1 MAKQTS
7 RQLVLDRR
15 QALSQ
20 GGKNASIKGSTP
32 NRVRSSGDARA
43 TRTDSAFVKTNKS
56 VTNSNNSSSQ
66 SSSSSFQSST
76 SGNSNSSRSY
86 KSSVAHSSRQL
97 VIARREALSR
107 RGKSAD
113 HTKDITRVDVER
125 KKFQN
130 APSYESKKDEHCC
143 PECEQ
148 KAIEE
153 TSNTISKPEISL
165 TLNKRTTNHRSTI
178 KRKAIT
184 NSSRAF
190 VLARREAL
198 SKHGK
203 SAGKQPTTAA
213 SVARQGNPD
222 LTTKEIAQRVRELKS
237 KTGATGSKRTSVTR
251 PCGPN
256 KNGAKQNANAP
267 DAHWKVGISETSTG
281 QIVTGTQ
288 ANRSIKTTGN
298 EASTCR
304 SITGTQYL
312 GSEVIDSFCNGSNT
326 PISQPAK
333 VAVTST
339 SHGNLVTG
347 NEVGRSE
354 KVTGDEPGTCKNLT
368 GTEYIS
374 ANQSN
379 NYCGGVNPSPS
390 KIGYSQTIEGQ
401 KVSGT
406 MTGRSGLVT
415 GNEAGSN
422 KGLTGDQYLGADP
435 LPSGRPAAK
444 VGSLETIRGNGV
456 TGTDVSRRD
465 NVTGNEAGSCKNV
478 TGDEYVGSRQFDSF
492 CGAKPAPDPAKVG
505 LSVTNKTQTV
515 SGTMTG
521 RSPLVTGD
529 EPGTCK
535 AVTGTPYAGL
545 DQANQW
551 CDNSAS
557 SEIEARTPRQLGT
570 PAARLTGLQ
579 PGIGGKMTGAHKGAC
594 EPLTGTPY
602 VGGDQL
608 IDNCGVSNIPEGYA
622 HQENVEK
629 AAAWTSFSVKS
640 PARQAHIQNEI
651 NSGVTGTS
659 YEDSSKITGPFDM
672 AANKVTGTEQFRFD
686 RKPSNSQNNKVD
698 EIVNEEAKQRPTSQ
712 ITGEGQSAGLNITGD
727 DWARGEHVT
736 GTEGASAKRRNPSRP
751 GGMNAMKASELK
763 RNQEVLE
770 PDFLITGSSGNTREG
785 QLVTFSGGARG

>member
-312 GSEVIDSFCNGSNT
+312 GSEVIDSFCNGSKT

-478 TGDEYVGSRQFDSF
+478 TGDEYVGSKQFDSF

>member
-7 RQLVLDRR
+7 RQLVLERR

-20 GGKNASIKGSTP
+20 GGKNASFKGSTA

-43 TRTDSAFVKTNKS
+43 TRTNSGFVKPNKS
-56 VTNSNNSSSQ
+56 IANSNNSSSQ
-66 SSSSSFQSST
+66 PSTSSFQLSTSGSSSSS
-76 SGNSNSSRSY
+76 RSY
-86 KSSVAHSSRQL
+86 RSSVAQPSRQL

-113 HTKDITRVDVER
+113 NSKDITRVDVER
-125 KKFQN
+125 KKVQN
-130 APSYESKKDEHCC
+130 APSYDAKKAEHCC

-148 KAIEE
+148 KSLEE
-153 TSNTISKPEISL
+153 TINTISKPEVSL
-165 TLNKRTTNHRSTI
+165 KLNKRTTDHRSTV

-256 KNGAKQNANAP
+256 KNGAKQNASAP
-267 DAHWKVGISETSTG
+267 DAHWKVGMSETATG
-281 QIVTGTQ
+281 QLVTGTQ

-333 VAVTST
+333 VGVTNT
-339 SHGNLVTG
+339 THGNLVTG

-374 ANQSN
+374 ANESN
-379 NYCGGVNPSPS
+379 HYCGGVNPSPS
-390 KIGYSQTIEGQ
+390 KIGYSQTIDGQ

-406 MTGRSGLVT
+406 MTGRSALVT

-422 KGLTGDQYLGADP
+422 KGLTGDQYLGSDP
-435 LPSGRPAAK
+435 LPSGRPAEK
-444 VGSLETIRGNGV
+444 VGSLTTIRGNGV
-456 TGTDVSRRD
+456 TGTDVSRRE

-478 TGDEYVGSRQFDSF
+478 TGDEYVGSGQYDAF
-492 CGAKPAPDPAKVG
+492 CGSKPAPDPAKVG
-505 LSVTNKTQTV
+505 LSVTNKTQQV

-570 PAARLTGLQ
+570 PAARLTGQQ

-608 IDNCGVSNIPEGYA
+608 VDNCGLSNIPEGYA
-622 HQENVEK
+622 HQENTEK

-651 NSGVTGTS
+651 NAGVTGTS
-659 YEDSSKITGPFDM
+659 YEDSSRITGPFDM

-698 EIVNEEAKQRPTSQ
+698 QIVNEEANQRPTSQ

-736 GTEGASAKRRNPSRP
+736 GTEGASSKRRNPSRP
-751 GGMNAMKASELK
+751 GPMSAMKASELK
-763 RNQEVLE
+763 RNEEVPE
-770 PDFLITGSSGNTREG
+770 PDFLITGSSGNTRDG

>member
-56 VTNSNNSSSQ
+56 LTNSNNSSSQ

-148 KAIEE
+148 KSIEE

-736 GTEGASAKRRNPSRP
+736 GTEGASSKRRNPSRL

>member
-56 VTNSNNSSSQ
+56 LTNSNNSSSQ

-148 KAIEE
+148 KSIEE

>member
-7 RQLVLDRR
+7 RQLVLERR

-20 GGKNASIKGSTP
+20 GGKNASVKGSTA

-43 TRTDSAFVKTNKS
+43 TRTNSGFVKPNKS
-56 VTNSNNSSSQ
+56 MANSNNSSSQ
-66 SSSSSFQSST
+66 PSTSSFQLST
-76 SGNSNSSRSY
+76 SGSTSSSRSY
-86 KSSVAHSSRQL
+86 RSSVAQPSRQL

-113 HTKDITRVDVER
+113 NSKDITRVDVER
-125 KKFQN
+125 KKVQN
-130 APSYESKKDEHCC
+130 APSYDAKKAEHCC

-148 KAIEE
+148 KALEE
-153 TSNTISKPEISL
+153 TSNTVSKPEVSL
-165 TLNKRTTNHRSTI
+165 KLNKRTTDHRSTV

-256 KNGAKQNANAP
+256 KNGAKQNASAP
-267 DAHWKVGISETSTG
+267 DAHWKVGMSETATG
-281 QIVTGTQ
+281 QLVTGTQ

-333 VAVTST
+333 VGVTNT
-339 SHGNLVTG
+339 THGNLVTG

-379 NYCGGVNPSPS
+379 HYCGGVNPSPS
-390 KIGYSQTIEGQ
+390 KIGYSQTIDGQ

-406 MTGRSGLVT
+406 MTGRSALVT

-422 KGLTGDQYLGADP
+422 KGLTGDQYLGSDP
-435 LPSGRPAAK
+435 LPSGRPAEK
-444 VGSLETIRGNGV
+444 VGSLTTIRGNGV
-456 TGTDVSRRD
+456 TGTDVSRKE

-478 TGDEYVGSRQFDSF
+478 TGDEYVGSGQYDAF
-492 CGAKPAPDPAKVG
+492 CGSKPAPDPAKVG
-505 LSVTNKTQTV
+505 LSVTNKTQQV

-570 PAARLTGLQ
+570 PAARLTGQQ

-608 IDNCGVSNIPEGYA
+608 VDNCGLSNIPEGYA
-622 HQENVEK
+622 HQENTEK

-651 NSGVTGTS
+651 NAGVTGTS
-659 YEDSSKITGPFDM
+659 YEDSSRITGPFDM

-698 EIVNEEAKQRPTSQ
+698 QIVNEEAKQRPTSQ

-751 GGMNAMKASELK
+751 GPMSAMKASELK
-763 RNQEVLE
+763 RNEEVPE
-770 PDFLITGSSGNTREG
+770 PDFLITGSSGNTRDG

>member
-56 VTNSNNSSSQ
+56 LTNSNNSSSQ

-153 TSNTISKPEISL
+153 TSNTISKSEISL

-422 KGLTGDQYLGADP
+422 KGLTGDQYLGSDP

>member
-56 VTNSNNSSSQ
+56 LTNSNNSSSQ

-288 ANRSIKTTGN
+288 ANRSLKTTGN

-422 KGLTGDQYLGADP
+422 KGLTGDQYLGSDP

>member
-7 RQLVLDRR
+7 RQLVLERR

-20 GGKNASIKGSTP
+20 GGKNASIKGSTA

-43 TRTDSAFVKTNKS
+43 TRTNSGFVKPNKS
-56 VTNSNNSSSQ
+56 MANSNNSSSQ
-66 SSSSSFQSST
+66 PSTSSFQLST
-76 SGNSNSSRSY
+76 SGSTSSSRSY
-86 KSSVAHSSRQL
+86 RSSVAQPSRQL

-113 HTKDITRVDVER
+113 NSKDITRVDVDR
-125 KKFQN
+125 KKVQN
-130 APSYESKKDEHCC
+130 APSYDAKKAEHCC

-148 KAIEE
+148 KALEE
-153 TSNTISKPEISL
+153 TSNTISKPEVSL
-165 TLNKRTTNHRSTI
+165 KLNKRTTDHRSTV

-256 KNGAKQNANAP
+256 KNGAKQNASAP
-267 DAHWKVGISETSTG
+267 DAHWKVGMSETATG
-281 QIVTGTQ
+281 QLVTGTQ

-333 VAVTST
+333 VGVTNT
-339 SHGNLVTG
+339 THGNLVTG

-379 NYCGGVNPSPS
+379 HYCGGVNPSPS
-390 KIGYSQTIEGQ
+390 KIGYSQTIDGQ

-406 MTGRSGLVT
+406 MTGRSALVT

-422 KGLTGDQYLGADP
+422 KGLTGDQYLGSDP
-435 LPSGRPAAK
+435 LPSGRPAEK
-444 VGSLETIRGNGV
+444 VGSLTTIRGNGV
-456 TGTDVSRRD
+456 TGTDVSRRE

-478 TGDEYVGSRQFDSF
+478 TGDEYVGSGQYDAF
-492 CGAKPAPDPAKVG
+492 CGSKPAPDPAKVG
-505 LSVTNKTQTV
+505 LSVTNKTQQV

-557 SEIEARTPRQLGT
+557 SEIQARTQRQLGT
-570 PAARLTGLQ
+570 PAARLTGQQ
-579 PGIGGKMTGAHKGAC
+579 PGICGKMTGAHKGAC

-608 IDNCGVSNIPEGYA
+608 VDNCGLSNIPEGYA
-622 HQENVEK
+622 HQENTEK

-651 NSGVTGTS
+651 NAGVTGTS
-659 YEDSSKITGPFDM
+659 YEDSSRITGPFDM

-686 RKPSNSQNNKVD
+686 RKPSNTQNNKVD
-698 EIVNEEAKQRPTSQ
+698 QIVNEEAKQRPTSQ

-751 GGMNAMKASELK
+751 GPMSAMKASELK
-763 RNQEVLE
+763 RNEEVPE
-770 PDFLITGSSGNTREG
+770 PDFLITGSSGNTRDG

>member
-7 RQLVLDRR
+7 RQLVLERR

-20 GGKNASIKGSTP
+20 GGKNASVKGSTA

-43 TRTDSAFVKTNKS
+43 TRTNSGFVKPNKS
-56 VTNSNNSSSQ
+56 MANSNNSSSQ
-66 SSSSSFQSST
+66 PSTSSFQLSTSGSSSSS
-76 SGNSNSSRSY
+76 RSY
-86 KSSVAHSSRQL
+86 RSSVAQPSRQL

-113 HTKDITRVDVER
+113 NSKDITRVDVER
-125 KKFQN
+125 KKVQN
-130 APSYESKKDEHCC
+130 APSYDAKKAEHCC

-148 KAIEE
+148 KALEE
-153 TSNTISKPEISL
+153 TSNTISKPEVSL
-165 TLNKRTTNHRSTI
+165 KLNKRTTDHRSTV

-256 KNGAKQNANAP
+256 KNGAKQNASAP
-267 DAHWKVGISETSTG
+267 DAHWKVGMSETATG
-281 QIVTGTQ
+281 QLVTGTQ

-333 VAVTST
+333 VGVTNT
-339 SHGNLVTG
+339 THGNLVTG

-379 NYCGGVNPSPS
+379 HYCGGVNPSPS
-390 KIGYSQTIEGQ
+390 KIGYSQTIDGQ

-406 MTGRSGLVT
+406 MTGRSALVT

-422 KGLTGDQYLGADP
+422 KGLTGDQYLGSDP
-435 LPSGRPAAK
+435 LPSGRPAEK
-444 VGSLETIRGNGV
+444 VGSLTTIRGNGV
-456 TGTDVSRRD
+456 TGTDVSRRE

-478 TGDEYVGSRQFDSF
+478 TGDEYVGSGQYDAF
-492 CGAKPAPDPAKVG
+492 CGSKPAPDPAKVG
-505 LSVTNKTQTV
+505 LSVTNKTQQV

-570 PAARLTGLQ
+570 PAARLTGQQ

-608 IDNCGVSNIPEGYA
+608 VDNCGLSNIPEGYA
-622 HQENVEK
+622 HQENTEK

-651 NSGVTGTS
+651 NAGVTGTS
-659 YEDSSKITGPFDM
+659 YEDSSRITGPFDM

-686 RKPSNSQNNKVD
+686 RKPSNTQNNKVD
-698 EIVNEEAKQRPTSQ
+698 QIVNEEAKQRPTSQ

-751 GGMNAMKASELK
+751 GPMSAMKASELK
-763 RNQEVLE
+763 RNEEVPE
-770 PDFLITGSSGNTREG
+770 PDFLITGSSGNTRDG

>member
-7 RQLVLDRR
+7 RQLVLERR

-20 GGKNASIKGSTP
+20 GGKNASVKGSTA

-43 TRTDSAFVKTNKS
+43 TRTNSGFVKPNKS
-56 VTNSNNSSSQ
+56 MANSNNSSSQ
-66 SSSSSFQSST
+66 PSTSSFQLST
-76 SGNSNSSRSY
+76 SGSSSNSRSY
-86 KSSVAHSSRQL
+86 RSSVAQSSRQL

-113 HTKDITRVDVER
+113 NSKDITRVDVQR
-125 KKFQN
+125 KKVQN
-130 APSYESKKDEHCC
+130 APSYDANKAEHCC

-148 KAIEE
+148 KALEE
-153 TSNTISKPEISL
+153 TSNTISKPEVSL
-165 TLNKRTTNHRSTI
+165 KLNKRTTDHRSTV

-256 KNGAKQNANAP
+256 KNGAKQNASAP
-267 DAHWKVGISETSTG
+267 DAHWKVGMSETATG
-281 QIVTGTQ
+281 QLVTGTQ

-333 VAVTST
+333 VGVTNT
-339 SHGNLVTG
+339 THGNLVTG

-379 NYCGGVNPSPS
+379 HYCGGVNPSPS
-390 KIGYSQTIEGQ
+390 KIGYSQTIDGQ

-406 MTGRSGLVT
+406 MTGRSALVT

-422 KGLTGDQYLGADP
+422 KGLTGDQYLGSDP
-435 LPSGRPAAK
+435 LPSGRPAEK
-444 VGSLETIRGNGV
+444 VGSLTTIRGNGV
-456 TGTDVSRRD
+456 TGTDVSRKE

-478 TGDEYVGSRQFDSF
+478 TGDEYVGSGQYDAF
-492 CGAKPAPDPAKVG
+492 CGSKPAPDPAKVG
-505 LSVTNKTQTV
+505 LSVTNKTQQV

-570 PAARLTGLQ
+570 PAARLTGQQ

-608 IDNCGVSNIPEGYA
+608 VDNCGLSNIPEGYA
-622 HQENVEK
+622 HQENTEK

-651 NSGVTGTS
+651 NEGVTGTS
-659 YEDSSKITGPFDM
+659 YEDSSRITGPFDM

-686 RKPSNSQNNKVD
+686 RKPSNTQNNKVD
-698 EIVNEEAKQRPTSQ
+698 RIVNEEAKQRPTSQ

-751 GGMNAMKASELK
+751 GPMSAMKASELK
-763 RNQEVLE
+763 RNEEVPE
-770 PDFLITGSSGNTREG
+770 PDFLITGSSGNTRDG

>member
-15 QALSQ
+15 KALSQ

-32 NRVRSSGDARA
+32 NRVRSSADARA
-43 TRTDSAFVKTNKS
+43 TRTDSTFVKPKKNLS
-56 VTNSNNSSSQ
+56 NSNNSSSQ
-66 SSSSSFQSST
+66 LSTNNYQSGT
-76 SGNSNSSRSY
+76 SGSSIGSRSY

-113 HTKDITRVDVER
+113 HTKDITRVDVE
-125 KKFQN
+125 KKKGQN
-130 APSYESKKDEHCC
+130 TLSHNEKKAEHCC

-148 KAIEE
+148 KALEQS
-153 TSNTISKPEISL
+153 SNTISKPEVTL
-165 TLNKRTTNHRSTI
+165 TLNKRTTDRRSTV

-203 SAGKQPTTAA
+203 SAGKQPTSAA

-237 KTGATGSKRTSVTR
+237 KTGATGTNRTAVTR

-256 KNGAKQNANAP
+256 KNGAKQNASAP
-267 DAHWKVGISETSTG
+267 DAHWKVGMSQTSTG
-281 QIVTGTQ
+281 QLVTGTQ
-288 ANRSIKTTGN
+288 ANRSLKTTGN

-312 GSEVIDSFCNGSNT
+312 GSEVIDSFCNGANT
-326 PISQPAK
+326 SISQPPK

-339 SHGNLVTG
+339 THGNLVTG

-379 NYCGGVNPSPS
+379 AYCGSVNPSPS
-390 KIGYSQTIEGQ
+390 KIGYSNTLDGRKI
-401 KVSGT
+401 SGT
-406 MTGRSGLVT
+406 MTGRSELVT
-415 GNEAGSN
+415 GNEAGSG
-422 KGLTGDQYLGADP
+422 KDLTGDQYLGADP
-435 LPSGRPAAK
+435 LPSGRPAEK
-444 VGSLETIRGNGV
+444 VGSLKTIRGNGV
-456 TGTDVSRRD
+456 TGTDVSRRE

-492 CGAKPAPDPAKVG
+492 CGGKPEPDPAKVG
-505 LSVTNKTQTV
+505 LSLTNKTQSV

-521 RSPLVTGD
+521 RSQLVTGD

-545 DQANQW
+545 EQANQW
-551 CDNSAS
+551 CDKATSA
-557 SEIEARTPRQLGT
+557 EIEARTPRQLGT
-570 PAARLTGLQ
+570 PAARLTGQQ

-608 IDNCGVSNIPEGYA
+608 SENCGLSNSSAGYA
-622 HQENVEK
+622 HQENTEQ
-629 AAAWTSFSVKS
+629 APWTSFSVKS
-640 PARQAHIQNEI
+640 PAREAHIQTELK
-651 NSGVTGTS
+651 SGVTGTS
-659 YEDSSKITGPFDM
+659 YEDSSRITGPFDM

-686 RKPSNSQNNKVD
+686 KKISNAQQNKVD
-698 EIVNEEAKQRPTSQ
+698 EVVNEETKQRPTSR

-727 DWARGEHVT
+727 DWARGQHVT

-751 GGMNAMKASELK
+751 GPMSAIQAAELK
-763 RNQEVLE
+763 RNQEVPE

>member
-32 NRVRSSGDARA
+32 NRVRSSSDARA
-43 TRTDSAFVKTNKS
+43 PRTDAAFVKPQKTL
-56 VTNSNNSSSQ
+56 TNSNNSSSQ
-66 SSSSSFQSST
+66 LSTSSYQSGASGSST
-76 SGNSNSSRSY
+76 GARSY

-125 KKFQN
+125 KKVQN
-130 APSYESKKDEHCC
+130 APSYDAKKAEHCC

-148 KAIEE
+148 KALEE

-165 TLNKRTTNHRSTI
+165 TLNKRKTDHRSTV

-203 SAGKQPTTAA
+203 SAGKQPTSAA

-256 KNGAKQNANAP
+256 KNGAKQNASTP
-267 DAHWKVGISETSTG
+267 DAHWKVGMSETATG
-281 QIVTGTQ
+281 QLVTGTQ
-288 ANRSIKTTGN
+288 ANRSPKTTGN

-333 VAVTST
+333 VGVTNT
-339 SHGNLVTG
+339 THGNLVTG

-390 KIGYSQTIEGQ
+390 KIGYSQTIDGQ

-406 MTGRSGLVT
+406 MTGRSAMVT
-415 GNEAGSN
+415 GHEAGTN
-422 KGLTGDQYLGADP
+422 KGLTGDQYLGSDP
-435 LPSGRPAAK
+435 LPSGRPAEK
-444 VGSLETIRGNGV
+444 VGSLTTIRGNGV
-456 TGTDVSRRD
+456 TGTDVSRRE

-478 TGDEYVGSRQFDSF
+478 TGDEYVGSGQYDAF
-492 CGAKPAPDPAKVG
+492 CGSKPAPDPAKVG
-505 LSVTNKTQTV
+505 LSVTNKTQQV

-551 CDNSAS
+551 CDNPAS

-570 PAARLTGLQ
+570 PAARLTGQQ

-608 IDNCGVSNIPEGYA
+608 RDNCGVSNIPEGYA
-622 HQENVEK
+622 HQEKPEK

-651 NSGVTGTS
+651 NAGVTGTS
-659 YEDSSKITGPFDM
+659 YEDSSRITGPFDM

-686 RKPSNSQNNKVD
+686 RKPSNTQNNKVD
-698 EIVNEEAKQRPTSQ
+698 QIVNEEAKQRPTSQ

-751 GGMNAMKASELK
+751 GPMRAMKASELK
-763 RNQEVLE
+763 RNEEVPE
-770 PDFLITGSSGNTREG
+770 PDFLITGSSGNTRDG

>member
-32 NRVRSSGDARA
+32 NRVRSSSDARA
-43 TRTDSAFVKTNKS
+43 TRTDAAFVKPQKTLA
-56 VTNSNNSSSQ
+56 NSNNSSSQ
-66 SSSSSFQSST
+66 LSTSSYQSGASGSST
-76 SGNSNSSRSY
+76 GSRSY

-125 KKFQN
+125 KKVQN
-130 APSYESKKDEHCC
+130 APSYDAKKAEHCC

-148 KAIEE
+148 KALEE
-153 TSNTISKPEISL
+153 TSNTISKPEVSL
-165 TLNKRTTNHRSTI
+165 KLNKRTTDHRSTV

-256 KNGAKQNANAP
+256 KNGAKQNASAP
-267 DAHWKVGISETSTG
+267 DAHWKVGMSETATG
-281 QIVTGTQ
+281 QLVTGTQ

-333 VAVTST
+333 VGVTNT
-339 SHGNLVTG
+339 THGNLVTG

-379 NYCGGVNPSPS
+379 HYCGGVNPSPS
-390 KIGYSQTIEGQ
+390 KIGYSQTIDGQ

-406 MTGRSGLVT
+406 MTGRSALVT

-422 KGLTGDQYLGADP
+422 KGLTGDQYLGSDP
-435 LPSGRPAAK
+435 LPSGRPAEK
-444 VGSLETIRGNGV
+444 VGSLTTIRGNGV
-456 TGTDVSRRD
+456 TGTDVSRRE

-478 TGDEYVGSRQFDSF
+478 TGDEYVGSGQYDAF
-492 CGAKPAPDPAKVG
+492 CGSKPAPDPAKVG
-505 LSVTNKTQTV
+505 LSVTNKTQQV

-570 PAARLTGLQ
+570 PAARLTGQQ

-608 IDNCGVSNIPEGYA
+608 VDNCGLSNIPEGYA
-622 HQENVEK
+622 HQENTEK

-651 NSGVTGTS
+651 NAGVTGTS
-659 YEDSSKITGPFDM
+659 YEDSSRITGPFDM

-686 RKPSNSQNNKVD
+686 RKPSNTQNNKVD
-698 EIVNEEAKQRPTSQ
+698 QIVNEEAKQRPTSQ

-751 GGMNAMKASELK
+751 GPMSAMKASELK
-763 RNQEVLE
+763 RNEEVPE
-770 PDFLITGSSGNTREG
+770 PDFLITGSSGNTRDG

>member
-43 TRTDSAFVKTNKS
+43 TRTESAFVKPNKS
-56 VTNSNNSSSQ
+56 LTNSNNSSSQ
-66 SSSSSFQSST
+66 SSASSFQSST

>member
-56 VTNSNNSSSQ
+56 LTNSNNSSSQ
-66 SSSSSFQSST
+66 SSASSFQSST

-288 ANRSIKTTGN
+288 ANRSLKTTGN

>member
-7 RQLVLDRR
+7 RQLVLERR

-20 GGKNASIKGSTP
+20 GGKNASVKGSTA

-43 TRTDSAFVKTNKS
+43 TRTNSGFVKPNKS
-56 VTNSNNSSSQ
+56 MANSNNSSSQ
-66 SSSSSFQSST
+66 PSTSSFQLSTSGSSSSS
-76 SGNSNSSRSY
+76 RSY
-86 KSSVAHSSRQL
+86 RSSVAQPSRQL

-113 HTKDITRVDVER
+113 NSKDITRVDVER
-125 KKFQN
+125 KKVQN
-130 APSYESKKDEHCC
+130 APSYDAKKAEHCC

-148 KAIEE
+148 KALEE
-153 TSNTISKPEISL
+153 TSNTISKPEVSL
-165 TLNKRTTNHRSTI
+165 KLNKRTTDHRSTV

-256 KNGAKQNANAP
+256 KNGAKQNASAP
-267 DAHWKVGISETSTG
+267 DAHWKVGMSETATG
-281 QIVTGTQ
+281 QLVTGTQ

-333 VAVTST
+333 VGVTNT
-339 SHGNLVTG
+339 THGNLVTG

-379 NYCGGVNPSPS
+379 HYCGGVNPSPS
-390 KIGYSQTIEGQ
+390 KIGYSQTIDGQ

-406 MTGRSGLVT
+406 MTGRSALVT

-422 KGLTGDQYLGADP
+422 KGLTGDQYLGSDP
-435 LPSGRPAAK
+435 LPSGRPAEK
-444 VGSLETIRGNGV
+444 VGSLTTIRGNGV
-456 TGTDVSRRD
+456 TGTDVSRRE

-478 TGDEYVGSRQFDSF
+478 TGDEYVGSGQYDAF
-492 CGAKPAPDPAKVG
+492 CGSKPAPDPAKVG
-505 LSVTNKTQTV
+505 LSVTNKTQQV

-570 PAARLTGLQ
+570 PAARLTGQQ

-608 IDNCGVSNIPEGYA
+608 VDNCGLSNIPEGYA
-622 HQENVEK
+622 HQENTEK

-651 NSGVTGTS
+651 NAGVTGTS
-659 YEDSSKITGPFDM
+659 YEDSSRITGPFDM

-686 RKPSNSQNNKVD
+686 RKPSNTQNNKVD
-698 EIVNEEAKQRPTSQ
+698 QIVNEEAKQRPTSQ

-751 GGMNAMKASELK
+751 GPMSAMKASELK
-763 RNQEVLE
+763 RNQEVPE
-770 PDFLITGSSGNTREG
+770 PDFLITGSSGNTRDG

>member
-7 RQLVLDRR
+7 RQLVLERR

-56 VTNSNNSSSQ
+56 LTNSNNSSSQ

>member
-7 RQLVLDRR
+7 RQLVLERR

-20 GGKNASIKGSTP
+20 GGKNASVKGSTA

-43 TRTDSAFVKTNKS
+43 TRTNSGFVKPNKS
-56 VTNSNNSSSQ
+56 MANSNNSSSQ
-66 SSSSSFQSST
+66 LSTSSFQLST
-76 SGNSNSSRSY
+76 SGSTSSSRSY
-86 KSSVAHSSRQL
+86 RSSVAKPSRQL

-113 HTKDITRVDVER
+113 NSKDITRVDVER
-125 KKFQN
+125 KKVQN
-130 APSYESKKDEHCC
+130 APSYDAKKAEHCC

-148 KAIEE
+148 KALEE
-153 TSNTISKPEISL
+153 TSNTISKPEVSL
-165 TLNKRTTNHRSTI
+165 KLNKRTTDHRSTV

-256 KNGAKQNANAP
+256 KNGAKQNASAP
-267 DAHWKVGISETSTG
+267 DAHWKVGMSETATG
-281 QIVTGTQ
+281 QLVTGTQ

-333 VAVTST
+333 VGVTNT
-339 SHGNLVTG
+339 THGNLVTG

-379 NYCGGVNPSPS
+379 HYCGGVNPSPS
-390 KIGYSQTIEGQ
+390 KIGYSQTIDGQ

-406 MTGRSGLVT
+406 MTGRSALVT

-422 KGLTGDQYLGADP
+422 KGLTGDQYLGSDP
-435 LPSGRPAAK
+435 LPSGRPAEK
-444 VGSLETIRGNGV
+444 VGSLTTIRGNGV
-456 TGTDVSRRD
+456 TGTDVSRRE

-478 TGDEYVGSRQFDSF
+478 TGDEYVGSGQYDAF
-492 CGAKPAPDPAKVG
+492 CGSKPSADPAKVG
-505 LSVTNKTQTV
+505 LSVTNKTQQV

-535 AVTGTPYAGL
+535 AVTGTTYAGL

-570 PAARLTGLQ
+570 PAARLTGQQ

-608 IDNCGVSNIPEGYA
+608 VDNCGLSNIPEGYA
-622 HQENVEK
+622 HQENTEK

-651 NSGVTGTS
+651 NAGVTGTS
-659 YEDSSKITGPFDM
+659 YEDSSRITGPFDM

-698 EIVNEEAKQRPTSQ
+698 QIVNEEAKQRPTSQ

-751 GGMNAMKASELK
+751 GPMSAMKASELK
-763 RNQEVLE
+763 RNEEVPE
-770 PDFLITGSSGNTREG
+770 PDFLITGSSGNTRDG

>member
-7 RQLVLDRR
+7 RQLVLERR

-20 GGKNASIKGSTP
+20 GGKNASVKGSTA

-43 TRTDSAFVKTNKS
+43 TRTNSGFVKPNKS
-56 VTNSNNSSSQ
+56 MANSNNSSSQ
-66 SSSSSFQSST
+66 PSTSSFQLSTSGRSSSSRSF
-76 SGNSNSSRSY
+76 R
-86 KSSVAHSSRQL
+86 SSVAQPSRQL

-113 HTKDITRVDVER
+113 NSKDITRVDVER
-125 KKFQN
+125 KKVQN
-130 APSYESKKDEHCC
+130 APSYDAKKAEHCC

-148 KAIEE
+148 KALEE
-153 TSNTISKPEISL
+153 TSNTISKPEVSL
-165 TLNKRTTNHRSTI
+165 KLNKRTTDHRSTV

-256 KNGAKQNANAP
+256 KNGAKQNASAP
-267 DAHWKVGISETSTG
+267 DAHWKVGMSETATG
-281 QIVTGTQ
+281 QLVTGTQ

-333 VAVTST
+333 VGVTNT
-339 SHGNLVTG
+339 THGNLVTG

-379 NYCGGVNPSPS
+379 HYCGGVNPSPS
-390 KIGYSQTIEGQ
+390 KIGYSQTIDGQ

-406 MTGRSGLVT
+406 MTGRSALVT

-422 KGLTGDQYLGADP
+422 KGLTGDQYLGSDP
-435 LPSGRPAAK
+435 LPSGRPAEK
-444 VGSLETIRGNGV
+444 VGSLTTIRGNGV
-456 TGTDVSRRD
+456 TGTDVSRRE

-478 TGDEYVGSRQFDSF
+478 TGDEYVGSGQYDAF
-492 CGAKPAPDPAKVG
+492 CGSKPAPDPAKVG
-505 LSVTNKTQTV
+505 LSVTNKTQQV

-570 PAARLTGLQ
+570 PAARLTGQQ

-608 IDNCGVSNIPEGYA
+608 VDNCGLSNIPEGYA
-622 HQENVEK
+622 HQENTEK

-651 NSGVTGTS
+651 NAGVTGTS
-659 YEDSSKITGPFDM
+659 YEDSSRITGPFDM

-686 RKPSNSQNNKVD
+686 RKPSNTQNNKVD
-698 EIVNEEAKQRPTSQ
+698 QIVNEEAKQRPTSQ

-751 GGMNAMKASELK
+751 GPMSAMKASELK
-763 RNQEVLE
+763 RNEEVPE
-770 PDFLITGSSGNTREG
+770 PDFLITGSSGNTRDG